1 MVFGGCTFTE
11 WVVGAQRA
19 TGRCGGADGTARLL
33 VISAAEMRVEASVFR
48 GVRVGDWID
57 QVGLRLE
64 AEVRSAS
71 LYHVSQPFWGDEVS
85 LPPSSWL
92 RLSPSPDQCYVDMT
106 RRLRVTLMLTGE

>member
-1 MVFGGCTFTE
+1 MFGGSAFTE

-19 TGRCGGADGTARLL
+19 TGRCGGADGSARLL

-64 AEVRSAS
+64 RRSC
-71 LYHVSQPFWGDEVS
+71 QPRCTMYLNHFG
-85 LPPSSWL
+85 
-92 RLSPSPDQCYVDMT
+92 
-106 RRLRVTLMLTGE
+106 G